1 MALDVTLVLRELHC
15 VQETEGG
22 SEPYIW
28 PVLLWVDDT
37 TLLNQGDDVLGVRG
51 PVLGDARVVL
61 KESMSAGESAL
72 IPFPLGTLGV
82 RFEEVSTLT
91 YVLLVVALFDQD
103 ETPQAAMWAGCKA
116 FSNELRA
123 AIAQRLPFLRVA
135 VTQGDDAELQR
146 LIAEIKTQVKAAT
159 ESATW
164 NALTGWQKT
173 RVILGTL
180 NLDDYV
186 GFAFYFG
193 KPARTDLELVLRSDN
208 GSEEYRVDGSI
219 DVRATTV
226 DLCQTQADAVKE
238 AQDVV
243 DGIEGQINAAKAMLH
258 DAPPAQKAAI
268 VAQITQ
274 LNQDLDVAM
283 IALDEARRA
292 LQRCRDRW
300 AELAE
305 IRSAVEGV
313 SVVNP
318 L

>member
-1 MALDVTLVLRELHC
+1 MALDVTLVLQELHC
-15 VQETEGG
+15 VKESEGG

-61 KESMSAGESAL
+61 KQSMKAGETAP

-82 RFEEVSTLT
+82 RFEEVSTTT

-123 AIAQRLPFLRVA
+123 AIVQRLLALRA
-135 VTQGDDAELQR
+135 AITQGDDAELRR

-173 RVILGTL
+173 RVVIGTL

-186 GFAFYFG
+186 GFAFYSG

-219 DVRATTV
+219 AVQATTV
-226 DLCQTQADAVKE
+226 DLCQAQADAVKE
-238 AQDVV
+238 AQGVV
-243 DGIEGQINAAKAMLH
+243 DGIEGQKTAAQASLH
-258 DAPPAQKAAI
+258 DAPPNQKASI
-268 VAQITQ
+268 VAEITR
-274 LNQDLDVAM
+274 LNQDLDVAT
-283 IALDEARRA
+283 IALEEARRA
-292 LQRCRDRW
+292 LKRCRDRW

-305 IRSAVEGV
+305 IQSAVEGV
-313 SVVNP
+313 SEVTP